1 MIVETL
7 HSTVGPTKAIGLPIK
22 FSDTPGG
29 VCRPAPVFGQ
39 HTREVLREHGYS
51 DAEIDQM
58 VAQGAI
64 QLPASTRKGATR

>member
-1 MIVETL
+1 
-7 HSTVGPTKAIGLPIK
+7 
-22 FSDTPGG
+22 
-29 VCRPAPVFGQ
+29 VFGQ